1 MMSETGRS
9 VSPLRSRGGSPR
21 PPWTTTDLA
30 RWNVGPVEL
39 SLRNVGPI
47 QPWTGDRGPGTGDRG
62 PGTGDRR
69 PETGTGDGDRR
80 RGRGPGTGVRD
91 RVAVVVMDGR
101 SGGWPARFC
110 GGAPAVGRWLVGV
123 DLVRGVGAG
132 V

>member
-39 SLRNVGPI
+39 SLRHVGPI
-47 QPWTGDRGPGTGDRG
+47 QPWTGDRRPGTGDRG

-69 PETGTGDGDRR
+69 PGPETGTGDGDGD
-80 RGRGPGTGVRD
+80 RGRGSGTGWRWSLWMGGAEAG
-91 RVAVVVMDGR
+91 RRGFAAGHQRSAVGWWAWTL
-101 SGGWPARFC
+101 SGGS
-110 GGAPAVGRWLVGV
+110 GRAFDG
-123 DLVRGVGAG
+123 
-132 V
+132 